1 MSHPAAL
8 PTSAGRSAA
17 VRPFPGRVVACA
29 VTAVAAGLAVV
40 ALADGAGE
48 HGDLSANDP
57 AVTEAVVSHRT
68 PVLTVL
74 AQALTAIGSEVSI
87 GLLTLVVVTW
97 LVLRR
102 RDVAAAA
109 FVGGAMVVG
118 SALTLGLKH
127 VVGRARPPAS
137 TMLGAFDSGYS
148 FPSGHTAFST
158 VFFGLVA
165 GLLLRGATSA
175 ARRWLVGSGWV
186 VVSAAIGASRLYL
199 GYHWLTDV
207 LAAWALAVG
216 VLAVTA
222 ALVILFGRRL
232 PDLLRPYAGRW
243 QSPEVSSTG
252 TESTGTE
259 STDTRS
265 ADNRSDRRAASDARL
280 AR

>member
-8 PTSAGRSAA
+8 PTSAGRTP
-17 VRPFPGRVVACA
+17 PFPSVPGAVVACA
-29 VTAVAAGLAVV
+29 VAAVAAGLGVV

-48 HGDLSANDP
+48 HGDLSAHDP
-57 AVTEAVVSHRT
+57 AVTDAVVSHRT

-74 AQALTAIGSEVSI
+74 AHALTAIGSEVSI
-87 GLLTLVVVTW
+87 GLLTLVVVAW

-102 RDVAAAA
+102 RDLAAAA
-109 FVGGAMVVG
+109 VVGGAMVVG
-118 SALTLGLKH
+118 SALTLALKH

-158 VFFGLVA
+158 VFFGLVV
-165 GLLLRGATSA
+165 GLLLRGAWSA
-175 ARRWLVGSGWV
+175 ARRWLVVSAWV
-186 VVSAAIGASRLYL
+186 VVSGAIGASRLYL

-207 LAAWALAVG
+207 LAAWALAVC

-222 ALVILFGRRL
+222 AVVLLFGRRL
-232 PDLLRPYAGRW
+232 SDLLRPYAGRW
-243 QSPEVSSTG
+243 QS
-252 TESTGTE
+252 
-259 STDTRS
+259 TDTR
-265 ADNRSDRRAASDARL
+265 ADESRSDRGAGSDARL